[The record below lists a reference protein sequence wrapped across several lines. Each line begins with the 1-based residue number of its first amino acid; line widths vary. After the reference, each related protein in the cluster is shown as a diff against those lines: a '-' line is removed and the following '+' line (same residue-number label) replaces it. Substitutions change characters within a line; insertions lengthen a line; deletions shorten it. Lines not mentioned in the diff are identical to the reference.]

1 MDVEPPPSGLAP
13 ADCARYGYSIF
24 SARYGNVYSVR
35 QLLQMAQEAFGFRQ
49 PENWVWSGPDGK
61 FWDALRPGV
70 EPLGLDSEDEV
81 RAHREQHIRAV
92 RQMLETV
99 QLFVFT
105 MGLTEAWVDRA
116 SGSVYPT
123 APGTIAGSYD
133 PDQFVFCNFTYQEV
147 MRDFLE
153 FRSLVRRHNANTELR
168 FLITVSPVPL
178 AATAT
183 DDHVLS
189 ATLHSKS
196 VLRAA
201 AGELARTH
209 PDVDYFPSFE
219 IVVNPW
225 ASSPAFEADGR
236 TVREDVVS
244 EVMRAFLSAHHVEGR
259 LSGEPS
265 RPLTAEAVS
274 PPQPYALT
282 ESSSGALDAAE
293 VICEEA
299 ILSAF
304 ADSGTP

>member
-1 MDVEPPPSGLAP
+1 MDLEPPPSGLAP
-13 ADCARYGYSIF
+13 ADCARFGYSIF
-24 SARYGNVYSVR
+24 SARYGNIYSVR
-35 QLLQMAQEAFGFRQ
+35 QLLQLAQEAFGLRQ
-49 PENWVWSGPDGK
+49 PENWVWTGPGGKLWDG
-61 FWDALRPGV
+61 LRPGV
-70 EPLGLDSEDEV
+70 EPQGLDSEDEV

-92 RQMLETV
+92 RKMFEAV
-99 QLFVFT
+99 QVFVFT

-116 SGSVYPT
+116 SGTVYPT

-133 PDQFVFCNFTYQEV
+133 PERFVFCNFTCQEV
-147 MRDFLE
+147 MEDFLE
-153 FRSLVRRHNANTELR
+153 FRSLIRRHNANVEVR

-201 AGELARTH
+201 AGELARLH

-219 IVVNPW
+219 IVINPW
-225 ASSPAFEADGR
+225 ATRPAFEADGR

-244 EVMRAFLSAHHVEGR
+244 EVMRSFLSAHHVEGT
-259 LSGEPS
+259 LAVEPARRTTIDAAVPS
-265 RPLTAEAVS
+265 QLVELAGPDTAS
-274 PPQPYALT
+274 FN
-282 ESSSGALDAAE
+282 AAE

-304 ADSGTP
+304 ADPGTP